1 MSFYRIIDHTAD
13 LGIEVSG
20 NTPED
25 VLARAAEALFDLLA
39 ERDGIREAES
49 RVIRVDG
56 EDPADLLVNFLREC
70 LYLYSGE
77 GFLIRTARVRI
88 GEKTTLEAE
97 LRGEPYDPG
106 RHRIRM
112 EIKAVT
118 WHCASLEEMPG
129 GPAGWKGRVIFD
141 V

>member
-13 LGIEVSG
+13 LGIEVPG
-20 NTPED
+20 ATRED

-39 ERDGIREAES
+39 ERDRVRESAARTVRAE
-49 RVIRVDG
+49 G
-56 EDPADLLVNFLREC
+56 EDAADLLVNFLREC
-70 LYLYSGE
+70 LALYTGE
-77 GFLIRTARVRI
+77 GFLVRSARVRL
-88 GEKTTLEAE
+88 GEGAALEAE
-97 LRGEPYDPG
+97 VRGEPYDPG

-118 WHCASLEEMPG
+118 WHGAALEETPD
-129 GPAGWKGRVIFD
+129 GWTGRAIFD